1 MYNINKFGSESLI
14 NKIKLKFLIDIIL
27 LFIFFIII
35 FTFKSSIISLQGF
48 INTIIIFAIIFI
60 IQYIIF
66 SFLIKRDLDLHI
78 GTFAIDKFRNLKR
91 LDKMT
96 LETISKNIK
105 NLEEFK
111 CLINETKRIISKN
124 KNNSKK
130 AYEKTTDSLVY
141 SNKESDIIKT
151 NIDKMLSL
159 KQKIQ
164 IIAELIVELSEYIQQ
179 IESTIG
185 VVEDIAEQ
193 TNMLALNAAV
203 EAARAGEHGK
213 GFAVVAA
220 EIRKLADDSKQATNK
235 VTSLIGD
242 IQYATNSTVIATEE
256 GAKEVESG
264 VVLVNDLDKNM
275 NELIN
280 IIKNLSESINDILTS
295 ESISESLL
303 EKISDINS
311 QVQEDSSDIHKTLSK
326 KLEISKSII
335 STD

>member
-1 MYNINKFGSESLI
+1 MDNLNKFGSESLI
-14 NKIKLKFLIDIIL
+14 NKIKLKFLTDIIL
-27 LFIFFIII
+27 LFFFFIII
-35 FTFKSSIISLQGF
+35 FTFKSSIISLQSF
-48 INTIIIFAIIFI
+48 INTIIIFSIIFI
-60 IQYIIF
+60 IQYIVF
-66 SFLIKRDLDLHI
+66 YFFIKKDLNLYI

-91 LDKMT
+91 LDKKT

-111 CLINETKRIISKN
+111 CLINEIKILTSKN
-124 KNNSKK
+124 KTNSKK
-130 AYEKTTDSLVY
+130 AYEKTNDSLIY
-141 SNKESDIIKT
+141 SNKESGIIKT

-185 VVEDIAEQ
+185 IVEDIAEQ

-264 VVLVNDLDKNM
+264 VVLVNDLDNNM

-280 IIKNLSESINDILTS
+280 IIKNLSESINEILTS
-295 ESISESLL
+295 ESMQESLL

-335 STD
+335 SAD